1 MAFIAGTFALG
12 QVHGL
17 PEDHLDKAK
26 ELMVTF
32 NEMYVKMPTGL
43 SPEIAYFSTADNS
56 KDDIVVK
63 VIALLSARL
72 QFHARILNVEFILQI
87 MNNDTTRELALPNET
102 IYMLETELH
111 HQYV

>member
-63 VIALLSARL
+63 VIAFLSARL
-72 QFHARILNVEFILQI
+72 QFHECIRNVKV
-87 MNNDTTRELALPNET
+87 T
-102 IYMLETELH
+102 IYY
-111 HQYV
+111 Q